1 MEHQEIVATYKKEG
15 HFDERRKEWFEL
27 LANDGPKK
35 EKLYSLIKEIVQCKI
50 ERDPDLLTRNK
61 GKVAALIQTEMV
73 KAHVH
78 RQRLRKGPRI
88 STGTTSE
95 DITTSSSIT
104 SSEDTTTSSSTRANT
119 SIVKDRETELLEL
132 VDTLLDEVASDAQ
145 RALPVEFKDIN
156 A

>member
-95 DITTSSSIT
+95 DITTS
-104 SSEDTTTSSSTRANT
+104 EDTTTSSSTRANT

-145 RALPVEFKDIN
+145 RTLPVEFKDIN

>member
-95 DITTSSSIT
+95 D
-104 SSEDTTTSSSTRANT
+104 TTTSSSTRANT

-145 RALPVEFKDIN
+145 RTLPVEFKDIN